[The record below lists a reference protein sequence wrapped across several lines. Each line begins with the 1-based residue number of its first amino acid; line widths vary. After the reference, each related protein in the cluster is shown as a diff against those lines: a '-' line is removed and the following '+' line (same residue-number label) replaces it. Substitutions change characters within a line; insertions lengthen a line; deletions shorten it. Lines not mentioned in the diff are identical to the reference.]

1 MSKKIVS
8 ISNKAFEE
16 KIGSF
21 VSSLEIPYKDINH
34 HCLAFI
40 HRSVL
45 NENII
50 NISESNERLEFLGDA
65 VLELIT
71 TELLFQNFPE
81 KPEGELTD
89 IRSALVRGKNLAS
102 IGLSIGLQHH
112 VLVSKGELLAGG
124 NANPYIV
131 ANTFEAFL
139 GAIYLDLGYD
149 NAKSFVEKHVFS
161 TLSDILDKQLHVDPK
176 SYLQEIAQAKYGITP
191 TYEVLGESGSDH
203 NKSYTVGAYI
213 GTVQVGTGTES
224 SKKKAQQEAA
234 ENALSHQKVWMKNM
248 KA

>member
-8 ISNKAFEE
+8 ISSRAFEE
-16 KIGSF
+16 KIITY
-21 VSSLEIPYKDINH
+21 VTSLQIPYKNITNY
-34 HCLAFI
+34 CLAFI

-50 NISESNERLEFLGDA
+50 HVDESNERLEFLWDA
-65 VLELIT
+65 VLELIS
-71 TELLFQNFPE
+71 TELLFHTFPG

-102 IGLSIGLQHH
+102 IGLRLCLQDY
-112 VLVSKGELLAGG
+112 VLVSKWELLAWG
-124 NANPYIV
+124 NTNPYIV

-139 GAIYLDLGYD
+139 GALYLDLGYGE
-149 NAKSFVEKHVFS
+149 AKTFVEKHVYS
-161 TLSDILDKQLHVDPK
+161 TLPEILEKQLYVDPK
-176 SYLQEIAQAKYGITP
+176 SYLQEIAQAKYTSTP
-191 TYEVLGESGSDH
+191 TYEVLRESGSDH

-213 GTVQVGTGTES
+213 GTHHVGTGMGS

-234 ENALSHQKVWMKNM
+234 ENALSLQKVWEKEI
-248 KA
+248 KV

>member
-8 ISNKAFEE
+8 ISSKAFEE
-16 KIGSF
+16 KIGAF
-21 VSSLEIPYKDINH
+21 VSSLEIPYKSITGY
-34 HCLAFI
+34 CLAFI

-50 NISESNERLEFLGDA
+50 HVPESNERLEFLGDA

-71 TELLFQNFPE
+71 TELLFHAFPD

-102 IGLSIGLQHH
+102 IGLRLQLQDY

-124 NANPYIV
+124 NTNPYIV

-139 GAIYLDLGYD
+139 GALYLDLGYTE
-149 NAKSFVEKHVFS
+149 AKAFVDKYVYS
-161 TLSDILDKQLHVDPK
+161 TLSEILEKQLYVDPK
-176 SYLQEIAQAKYGITP
+176 SYLQEISQAKYNTTP
-191 TYEVLGESGSDH
+191 TYNVLGESGSDH
-203 NKSYTVGAYI
+203 SKSYTVGAYI
-213 GTVQVGTGTES
+213 GTIQVGTGAGS

-234 ENALSHQKVWMKNM
+234 ENALSLQKIWEKTIKN
-248 KA
+248 

>member
-8 ISNKAFEE
+8 ISSKAFEE
-16 KIGSF
+16 KIGTF
-21 VSSLEIPYKDINH
+21 VSSLEIPYKNITGY
-34 HCLAFI
+34 CLAFI

-50 NISESNERLEFLGDA
+50 HVPESNERLEFLGDA
-65 VLELIT
+65 VLELIS
-71 TELLFQNFPE
+71 TELLFHAFPD

-102 IGLSIGLQHH
+102 IGLQLHLQDY

-124 NANPYIV
+124 NTNPYIV

-139 GAIYLDLGYD
+139 GALYLDLGYTE
-149 NAKSFVEKHVFS
+149 AKAFVDKYVYS
-161 TLSDILDKQLHVDPK
+161 TLSEILEKQLYVDPK
-176 SYLQEIAQAKYGITP
+176 SYLQEISQAKYNTTP
-191 TYEVLGESGSDH
+191 TYNVLGESGSDH
-203 NKSYTVGAYI
+203 SKSYTVGAYI
-213 GTVQVGTGTES
+213 GTTQVGTGAGS

-234 ENALSHQKVWMKNM
+234 ENALSQQKVWENTMK
-248 KA
+248 K

>member
-8 ISNKAFEE
+8 ISSKAFEE

-21 VSSLEIPYKDINH
+21 VSSLEIPYKDITNY
-34 HCLAFI
+34 CLAFI

-50 NISESNERLEFLGDA
+50 HVSESNERLEFLWDA
-65 VLELIT
+65 VLELIS
-71 TELLFQNFPE
+71 TELLFHKFPT

-89 IRSALVRGKNLAS
+89 IRSALVRGKNLAN
-102 IGLSIGLQHH
+102 IGLALRLQDY
-112 VLVSKGELLAGG
+112 VLVSKWELLAWG
-124 NANPYIV
+124 NTNPYIV

-139 GAIYLDLGYD
+139 GALYLDLGY
-149 NAKSFVEKHVFS
+149 ATSKSFVEKYVFS
-161 TLSDILDKQLHVDPK
+161 LLTEILDKELHVDPK
-176 SYLQEIAQAKYGITP
+176 SHLQEISQDKYLVTP

-213 GTVQVGTGTES
+213 GTTRVGTGTGS

-234 ENALSHQKVWMKNM
+234 ENALSEKKIWEKTI
-248 KA
+248 KI

>member
-8 ISNKAFEE
+8 ISSKAFEE

-21 VSSLEIPYKDINH
+21 VSSLEIPYKNITNY
-34 HCLAFI
+34 CLAFI

-50 NISESNERLEFLGDA
+50 HVSESNERLEFLGDA
-65 VLELIT
+65 VLELIS
-71 TELLFQNFPE
+71 TELLFHAYPDKAE
-81 KPEGELTD
+81 WELTD

-102 IGLSIGLQHH
+102 IGLALNLQDY

-124 NANPYIV
+124 NTNPYIV

-139 GAIYLDLGYD
+139 WALYLDLGYEE
-149 NAKSFVEKHVFS
+149 AKSFVKKYVLS
-161 TLSDILDKQLHVDPK
+161 TLLEILEKELHVDPK
-176 SYLQEIAQAKYGITP
+176 SHLQEIAQDKYLTTP

-213 GTVQVGTGTES
+213 GTKQVGTGMGS

-234 ENALSHQKVWMKNM
+234 ENALSLQKVWEKTIKN
-248 KA
+248 

>member
-8 ISNKAFEE
+8 ISSKEFEE

-21 VSSLEIPYKDINH
+21 VSSLEIPFANITNY
-34 HCLAFI
+34 CLAFI

-50 NISESNERLEFLGDA
+50 HVDESNERLEFLGDA
-65 VLELIT
+65 VLELIS
-71 TELLFQNFPE
+71 TELLFHAYPE

-102 IGLSIGLQHH
+102 VGLKIGLQNH

-124 NANPYIV
+124 NTNPYIV

-139 GAIYLDLGYD
+139 GAIYLDLGYVH
-149 NAKSFVEKHVFS
+149 AKKFVESHVYS
-161 TLSDILDKQLHVDPK
+161 TLAEILEKQLYVDPK
-176 SYLQEIAQAKYGITP
+176 SYLQEISQAKYSATP
-191 TYEVLGESGSDH
+191 TYEVLSESGSDH

-213 GTVQVGTGTES
+213 GTNKVGVGIGS

-234 ENALSHQKVWMKNM
+234 ENALNEKKKWEKTFR
-248 KA
+248 

>member
-1 MSKKIVS
+1 MSKKLVS
-8 ISNKAFEE
+8 ISSKAFEE

-21 VSSLEIPYKDINH
+21 VSSLWIPYKDITNY
-34 HCLAFI
+34 CLAFI

-50 NISESNERLEFLGDA
+50 HVTESNERLEFLGDA
-65 VLELIT
+65 VLELIS
-71 TELLFQNFPE
+71 TELLFHIYPE

-102 IGLSIGLQHH
+102 IGLSLHLQDY

-124 NANPYIV
+124 NTNPYIV

-149 NAKSFVEKHVFS
+149 EAKKFVEKYV
-161 TLSDILDKQLHVDPK
+161 LSMLPEILEKALHVDPK
-176 SYLQEIAQAKYGITP
+176 SHLQEIAQEKYLTTP
-191 TYEVLGESGSDH
+191 TYEVLKESGSDH

-213 GTVQVGTGTES
+213 GTAQVGTGTGS

-234 ENALSHQKVWMKNM
+234 ENALSLQNVWEKTIKN
-248 KA
+248 

>member
-8 ISNKAFEE
+8 ISSKAFEE

-21 VSSLEIPYKDINH
+21 VSSLSISYKDITNY
-34 HCLAFI
+34 CLAFI

-50 NISESNERLEFLGDA
+50 HVSESNERLEFLGDA

-71 TELLFQNFPE
+71 TELLFHAYPS

-89 IRSALVRGKNLAS
+89 MRSALVRGKNLAS
-102 IGLSIGLQHH
+102 IGLTLNLQDY

-124 NANPYIV
+124 NTNPYIV

-139 GAIYLDLGYD
+139 GALYLDLGYTE
-149 NAKSFVEKHVFS
+149 AKSFVEKYVLS
-161 TLSDILDKQLHVDPK
+161 TLSEILEKELHVDPK
-176 SYLQEIAQAKYGITP
+176 SHLQEIAQDKYLTTP

-203 NKSYTVGAYI
+203 NKSYMVGAYI
-213 GTVQVGTGTES
+213 GTKQVGTGSGS

-234 ENALSHQKVWMKNM
+234 ENALSQQKIWEKTMKN
-248 KA
+248 